1 MIDQTFAEAM
11 RRLRKSQNLT
21 LDALVKRTG
30 IPLERLRLIESGA
43 KTAYVTEAVKLADA
57 LGTST
62 DALARGAITTYALGA
77 FRRIADTLP
86 TNNQSQ
92 YGGE

>member
-1 MIDQTFAEAM
+1 MIDQTFSESM
-11 RRLRKSQNLT
+11 RRMRKAQNLT
-21 LDALVKRTG
+21 LDTLVARTG
-30 IPLERLRLIESGA
+30 IPLDRLRLIESGA

-77 FRRIADTLP
+77 FRNIADRLP
-86 TNNQSQ
+86 QND
-92 YGGE
+92 E